1 MIPVLD
7 LKDGQLVL
15 ASRGRREGYAP
26 LQRSAL
32 LPVSPARD
40 LSPVALARAFHD
52 RLGCNEWYVADLDAI
67 GGAAPQRPLVRAL
80 AALGGRLLVD
90 AGVSTP
96 ARARE
101 TLADGGGAGSSA
113 RVVVGLETLP
123 SFAALDDVARAV
135 GPEQLVFSLDL
146 REGKPVVARGAPH
159 RGAPLELASAAV
171 EGARVAAILMLDLA
185 RVGSG
190 LGVHLDLVAALRHA
204 HPGIELLAG
213 GGIGS
218 ARDLDRLADAGCDG
232 ALVATALHD
241 GRLAKEHIEAVRR
254 R

>member
-80 AALGGRLLVD
+80 AA
-90 AGVSTP
+90 
-96 ARARE
+96 
-101 TLADGGGAGSSA
+101 
-113 RVVVGLETLP
+113 
-123 SFAALDDVARAV
+123 
-135 GPEQLVFSLDL
+135 
-146 REGKPVVARGAPH
+146 
-159 RGAPLELASAAV
+159 
-171 EGARVAAILMLDLA
+171 ILMLDLA